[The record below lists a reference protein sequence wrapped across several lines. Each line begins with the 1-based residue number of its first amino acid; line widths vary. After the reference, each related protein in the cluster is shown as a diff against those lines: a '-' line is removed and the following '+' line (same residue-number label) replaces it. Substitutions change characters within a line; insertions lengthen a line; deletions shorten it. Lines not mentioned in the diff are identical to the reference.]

1 MSARLL
7 FVTLSNIGDLV
18 LTTPALV
25 ALHEAYPAHAIDV
38 VADARSSELLRACPF
53 LGSLFHREKGRGRRG
68 WLALVATLRAH
79 RYDAVVDLR
88 TDFLPWLLR
97 ARRRSARWQARP
109 AGPHAAQQHH
119 AVVQRLLPDREAP
132 IPPSKLWL
140 SPAECAAAD
149 RWLAGLPG
157 SAWLALAPGANWPG
171 KIWPIGR
178 YGELVGRV
186 AGRFDGVIVLGAA
199 ADRTIAAEL
208 AAATSALPVLDVC
221 GRTSLPEAAALLA
234 RARAFVGNDSGLG
247 HMAAALGV
255 PTITVFGPG
264 RPERYR
270 PWGEAARVVLAPG
283 LDLERLGATAVADA
297 LLAQLDGVRGPAA

>member
-25 ALHEAYPAHAIDV
+25 ALHQAYPEHAIDV
-38 VADARSSELLRACPF
+38 VADARSSELLHACPF
-53 LGSLFHREKGRGRRG
+53 LGSIFHREKGRGRRG
-68 WLALVATLRAH
+68 WLALVTTLRAR
-79 RYDAVVDLR
+79 RYDAVADLR

-109 AGPHAAQQHH
+109 AGPHAALQHH
-119 AVVQRLLPDREAP
+119 AVVRRLLPDREAP
-132 IPPSKLWL
+132 VPPAKLWL
-140 SPAECAAAD
+140 SPAGRTAAD
-149 RWLAGLPG
+149 RWLAALPG
-157 SAWLALAPGANWPG
+157 PAWLALAPGANWPG
-171 KIWPIGR
+171 KIWPIAR
-178 YGELVGRV
+178 YGELVAQV
-186 AGRFDGVIVLGAA
+186 AGHFDGVIVLGAA
-199 ADRTIAAEL
+199 ADRAIAAGL
-208 AAATSALPVLDVC
+208 AAASALPVLDVC

-255 PTITVFGPG
+255 PTVTVFGPG

-283 LDLERLGATAVADA
+283 LDLGQLGAAAVADA
-297 LLAQLDGVRGPAA
+297 LLAQLDRAREPAQ